1 MMAKGCL
8 FFFFLIVTITNY
20 KHIKLSEFNVI
31 WMLTTYAPLFVIFE
45 SYNIRSSHLV
55 YGTEHYTIAVMHLR
69 SKEIDV
75 TVIILSYLIS

>member
-1 MMAKGCL
+1 
-8 FFFFLIVTITNY
+8 
-20 KHIKLSEFNVI
+20 
-31 WMLTTYAPLFVIFE
+31 MLTTYAPLFVIFE